1 MGVSYIVLQDD
12 RRAGSVLFGTC
23 AAVNSDEVDVSAL
36 EFQSGFQLRNLHLDM

>member
-23 AAVNSDEVDVSAL
+23 AAVKSDEVDVSAL
-36 EFQSGFQLRNLHLDM
+36 EFQSGLQLRNLHLDM